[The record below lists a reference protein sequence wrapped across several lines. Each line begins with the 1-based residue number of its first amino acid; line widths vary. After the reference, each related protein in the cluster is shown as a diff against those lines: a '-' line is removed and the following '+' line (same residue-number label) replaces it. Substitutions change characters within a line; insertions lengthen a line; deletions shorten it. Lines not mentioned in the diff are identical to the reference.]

1 MIKRNYCRRLLLGA
15 GICALLAAG
24 CTRSPEETVPAE
36 EPVTAAE
43 EPASPSDG
51 VKHGDFREF
60 VNTYTAVRDTIFSG
74 TPGLS
79 RAPETLGQYSLKA
92 LTDRTAAFRDMKKQL
107 SFFNTAQMDS

>member
-51 VKHGDFREF
+51 VKHGDLREF

-74 TPGLS
+74 TPGL
-79 RAPETLGQYSLKA
+79 
-92 LTDRTAAFRDMKKQL
+92 
-107 SFFNTAQMDS
+107 

>member
-60 VNTYTAVRDTIFSG
+60 VNTYTAMRDTIF
-74 TPGLS
+74 
-79 RAPETLGQYSLKA
+79 PEPPASHARPKHWGSIPSKP
-92 LTDRTAAFRDMKKQL
+92 
-107 SFFNTAQMDS
+107 